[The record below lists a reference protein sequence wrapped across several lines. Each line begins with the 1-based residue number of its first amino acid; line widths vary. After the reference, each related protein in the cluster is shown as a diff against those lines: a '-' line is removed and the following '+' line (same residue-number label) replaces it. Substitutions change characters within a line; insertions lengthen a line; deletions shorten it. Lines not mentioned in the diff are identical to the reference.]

1 MMSDQT
7 LWEKFRCISRLTSAY
22 DVNLEEFVLTNNEI
36 LGADVKAT
44 YHLGRLAC
52 FNRMSYEGEIIYSW
66 RKNLLLCVSISR
78 IINEFSSIFC
88 SIKVMRRKSYSV
100 LWWFNLKQ
108 IPNTRLVHY
117 ESCDGL

>member
-52 FNRMSYEGEIIYSW
+52 FKRMSYEGEIIYSW
-66 RKNLLLCVSISR
+66 RKNLLLRVSISR

-88 SIKVMRRKSYSV
+88 SISHEEKII

-108 IPNTRLVHY
+108 IPDTRLVHY